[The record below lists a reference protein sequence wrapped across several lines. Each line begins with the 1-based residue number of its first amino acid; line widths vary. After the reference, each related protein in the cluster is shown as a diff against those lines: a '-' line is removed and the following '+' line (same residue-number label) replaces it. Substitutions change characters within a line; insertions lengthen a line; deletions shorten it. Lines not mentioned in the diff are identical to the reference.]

1 VRAPIRIADFGLR
14 IDNTSISG
22 NSGSVVLNERQFRR
36 FWGSIANHRRM
47 FDRSNP
53 SSPVRNSQSD
63 TVRNPQSLA
72 WGKVAQKL
80 RVPAGTLLGVVFLVL
95 MHPSRRSLWIGG
107 VIAGAGA
114 VLRIWAAGHIEKGN
128 VLAQG
133 GPYALTRNPLYLG
146 SFFMAVGI
154 LIAGQ
159 GYWLL
164 IPFGLF
170 FVSFYY
176 PVMRAEEQELAQR
189 YGDRFGEYARRVPLF
204 LPNFSGPATS
214 PSTFLWSRVIKNRE
228 HRTTLGLFFT
238 QLFLVLKS
246 WVETSP

>member
-1 VRAPIRIADFGLR
+1 MSNA
-14 IDNTSISG
+14 
-22 NSGSVVLNERQFRR
+22 
-36 FWGSIANHRRM
+36 
-47 FDRSNP
+47 SNP
-53 SSPVRNSQSD
+53 PSPVRNSQSD
-63 TVRNPQSLA
+63 TVRKPQSLA
-72 WGKVAQKL
+72 WGRVAQKL

-164 IPFGLF
+164 VPFGIF
-170 FVSFYY
+170 FLSFYY
-176 PVMRAEEQELAQR
+176 PVMRAEEQELATAVRRPFWRIRTKSPAVFAQFHR
-189 YGDRFGEYARRVPLF
+189 TGNETLYFSLVPGYQEPRASHHPGTLLHSAVSGSQELDRNVPLI
-204 LPNFSGPATS
+204 SA
-214 PSTFLWSRVIKNRE
+214 
-228 HRTTLGLFFT
+228 
-238 QLFLVLKS
+238 
-246 WVETSP
+246 